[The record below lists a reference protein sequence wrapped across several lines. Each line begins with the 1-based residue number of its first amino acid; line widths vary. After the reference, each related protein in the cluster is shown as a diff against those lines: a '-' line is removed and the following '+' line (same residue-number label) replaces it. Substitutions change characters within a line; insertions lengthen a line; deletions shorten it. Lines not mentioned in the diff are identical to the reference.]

1 MSIVWWSTM
10 AMQNSPF
17 SAGIPQPP
25 AMFEDMIEWQKLG
38 I

>member
-17 SAGIPQPP
+17 SAGIPEPP
-25 AMFEDMIEWQKLG
+25 AMFDNTEG
-38 I
+38 